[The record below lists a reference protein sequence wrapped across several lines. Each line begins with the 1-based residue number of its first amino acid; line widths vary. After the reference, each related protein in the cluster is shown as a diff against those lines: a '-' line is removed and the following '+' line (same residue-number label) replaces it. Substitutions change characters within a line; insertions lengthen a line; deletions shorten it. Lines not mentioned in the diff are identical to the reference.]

1 MVIILWKTL
10 KNVEKLKICGKKL
23 WFFKVTIL

>member
-10 KNVEKLKICGKKL
+10 KNVEKLKICGKKTL
-23 WFFKVTIL
+23 VFKVPIL